1 MYFYELYTVHMYSTK
16 VNSHG
21 LKRTLTTAQVRMCG
35 HLLTLPLSLSMDK
48 TTHTVLKR
56 STLQGR
62 TRESRTYS
70 IIVLLFFIDSGPGD
84 KTPVQETWVRRLE
97 TEDLGNV
104 RQETWDRRCEREDVR
119 QEKGYRYRRCDRWIW
134 AATRS
139 GHLVKIDAA
148 KEK

>member
-1 MYFYELYTVHMYSTK
+1 MESIKKSRTLLSFTPEILYFYELYTVHMYSTK

-48 TTHTVLKR
+48 TTRTVLKR

-84 KTPVQETWVRRLE
+84 KTPVQET
-97 TEDLGNV
+97 
-104 RQETWDRRCEREDVR
+104 
-119 QEKGYRYRRCDRWIW
+119 
-134 AATRS
+134 
-139 GHLVKIDAA
+139 
-148 KEK
+148 